1 LYEFNPSTFDWVR
14 LPDMPEGKQ
23 TSGRIVDGKLYVFG
37 GYNGSVSSRIDVYD
51 IQNSLWSFVGN
62 LPNGISAHATT
73 VSGKYIWLVGSYD
86 NLQSLGVFNTVT
98 SVFSPLT
105 NNMIGRRH
113 AGSIAV
119 NNDLFIFGGNQDSLS
134 ASALNSLE
142 FADISNIIVSNRDI
156 TNELQGAFQL
166 FQNYPNPFNPSTKL
180 NYQLPKP
187 SFVTLKIYDV
197 LGNEVTALVNEKK
210 PAGRYEINFNAS
222 NLSSGIYFYEL
233 QAGSFLETKKMI
245 LLH

>member
-1 LYEFNPSTFDWVR
+1 
-14 LPDMPEGKQ
+14 
-23 TSGRIVDGKLYVFG
+23 
-37 GYNGSVSSRIDVYD
+37 
-51 IQNSLWSFVGN
+51 
-62 LPNGISAHATT
+62 
-73 VSGKYIWLVGSYD
+73 
-86 NLQSLGVFNTVT
+86 
-98 SVFSPLT
+98 
-105 NNMIGRRH
+105 MIGRRH
-113 AGSIAV
+113 AGAIAV